1 MDRNRDSITSFI
13 FCLFSFIFLLRWTT
27 IKHFPLS
34 CLVVIMRVTCKL
46 LSILSY
52 HRRNKILG
60 IKFHIKCVSLHHF
73 IFRVQSER
81 LGFLKENKST
91 RKEPVTLTRERE
103 GMNFSGAYLFWNF
116 KYEVLP
122 GTKSVR
128 LVWCHRSSYIF
139 IKSEW
144 EKHAGKMVSDIMER
158 LKMINPKSFILLCN
172 YINILEWGVLTVA
185 QEIMWGT

>member
-1 MDRNRDSITSFI
+1 MTHYHYHYSQMDRNRDSITSFI

-91 RKEPVTLTRERE
+91 RKEPVTLTRERGDE
-103 GMNFSGAYLFWNF
+103 LQWSISILKFQVWGPSRYQIC
-116 KYEVLP
+116 EV
-122 GTKSVR
+122 
-128 LVWCHRSSYIF
+128 
-139 IKSEW
+139 
-144 EKHAGKMVSDIMER
+144 
-158 LKMINPKSFILLCN
+158 
-172 YINILEWGVLTVA
+172 GV
-185 QEIMWGT
+185 MS